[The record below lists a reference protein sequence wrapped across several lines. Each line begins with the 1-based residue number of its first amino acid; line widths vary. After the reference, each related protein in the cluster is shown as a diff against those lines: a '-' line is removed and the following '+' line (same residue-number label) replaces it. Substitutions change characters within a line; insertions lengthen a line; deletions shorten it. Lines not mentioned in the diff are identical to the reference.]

1 MKTTKK
7 EDNSRILEKPLWVG
21 AHFGFT
27 PIDAPKVT
35 EKDRESVKD
44 CYDDETLEVKGKNLF
59 DVSEKAAFLRMY
71 QEKDFG
77 SLPHPIAVAFKKSE
91 AKKRNEYSFELAGF
105 QGGCA
110 EALLIRT
117 ALSALNEVGFTSLS
131 IDLNSI
137 GDKESIAAYERE
149 LHNYAKKIGD
159 ELDSDLKKRIKKN
172 VYEMLKVVQEGH
184 ALHDKM
190 PTSIS
195 ALSTQSRAHFKEVLE
210 HIEALGTEFRL
221 LPTLVGNRT
230 FCSETLFAVRN
241 VDTGSILALGYRYSR
256 LSKKLGFKKEIPF
269 AGMTLFLSE
278 KPEKSSTE
286 KKEKLYKDIPKPKF
300 YLVQLGKDAKMKT
313 LPLIELLRQNKIPVH
328 HALGRDKITAQL
340 EGAERSR
347 VPYLLIVGQKEA
359 LEDSVTIRNTSTRAQ
374 DTIYIKDLPQY
385 LKNLPF

>member
-1 MKTTKK
+1 MKKPETSK
-7 EDNSRILEKPLWVG
+7 DSRALEKPLWVG

-35 EKDRESVKD
+35 PKDIEAVKD
-44 CYDDETLEVKGKNLF
+44 CSDDEALAEGQKNLF
-59 DVSEKAAFLRMY
+59 DAAEKAAFLRMY
-71 QEKDFG
+71 LEKDFA
-77 SLPHPIAVAFKKSE
+77 SLPHPIAVSFKKGQG
-91 AKKRNEYSFELAGF
+91 KKDEYSFELAGF
-105 QGGCA
+105 QGGCG

-117 ALSALNEVGFTSLS
+117 ALSVLTEEGFGSLS

-137 GDKESIAAYERE
+137 GDKESISAYERE
-149 LHNYAKKIGD
+149 LQNYARKIGD
-159 ELDSDLKKRIKKN
+159 ELDQDLKKRIKKN
-172 VYEMLKVVQEGH
+172 VYEMLKVVEEGH
-184 ALHDKM
+184 ALYDKM
-190 PTSIS
+190 PTSI
-195 ALSTQSRAHFKEVLE
+195 ATLSTQSRAHFKEVLE

-241 VDTGSILALGYRYSR
+241 VESGSILALGYRYSR
-256 LSKKLGFKKEIPF
+256 LSKKVGFKKEIPL

-278 KPEKSSTE
+278 KPALKNEKVF
-286 KKEKLYKDIPKPKF
+286 KDLPKPKF

-359 LEDSVTIRNTSTRAQ
+359 LEDSVTVRNTSTRAQ
-374 DTIYIKDLPQY
+374 DTIYMKDLPQY
-385 LKNLPF
+385 LKNLPL

>member
-1 MKTTKK
+1 MKKTETSKV
-7 EDNSRILEKPLWVG
+7 RPPLEKPLWVG

-27 PIDAPKVT
+27 PIDPPKVT
-35 EKDRESVKD
+35 PKDIEAVKD
-44 CYDDETLEVKGKNLF
+44 CYDDEALTVEGKNLF
-59 DVSEKAAFLRMY
+59 NASEKAAFLRMY
-71 QEKDFG
+71 TEKDFA
-77 SLPHPIAVAFKKSE
+77 SLPHPIAVSFKKPG
-91 AKKRNEYSFELAGF
+91 AKRTEYSFELAGF
-105 QGGCA
+105 SGGCA

-117 ALSALNEVGFTSLS
+117 ALSALTEEGFASLS

-137 GDKESIAAYERE
+137 GDKDSISAYERE
-149 LHNYAKKIGD
+149 LHNYARKTGD
-159 ELDSDLKKRIKKN
+159 ELDKDLKQRIKKN
-172 VYEMLKVVQEGH
+172 VYEMLEIVKEGH

-195 ALSTQSRAHFKEVLE
+195 ALSAPSRAHFKEVLE

-241 VDTGSILALGYRYSR
+241 TDTNTILALGYRYSR
-256 LSKKLGFKKEIPF
+256 LSKKLGFKKEIPL
-269 AGMTLFLSE
+269 AGMSLYLNEKPVAKSE
-278 KPEKSSTE
+278 K
-286 KKEKLYKDIPKPKF
+286 LFKDLPRPKF

-313 LPLIELLRQNKIPVH
+313 LPLIELLRQNKIPVM

-340 EGAERSR
+340 EHAERTR
-347 VPYLLIVGQKEA
+347 APYLLIVGQKEA
-359 LEDSVTIRNTSTRAQ
+359 LEESVTVRNVSTRAQ